1 MTTAVLWI
9 AVVTT
14 AVSVAIGILRPDLLE
29 TSEHVRHRGD
39 IIEKDWY
46 KGVASPIRFDRTK
59 ASLRRVPPK
68 FSQDTRAVLEEYG
81 YSKQQ
86 IDDLIAQA
94 VVCGPERRR

>member
-1 MTTAVLWI
+1 MEPLCRRPLAAGLAAGPVQSIDTALK
-9 AVVTT
+9 
-14 AVSVAIGILRPDLLE
+14 
-29 TSEHVRHRGD
+29 SEHVRHRGD